1 MLNIFNMELTRLLK
15 SKCTYI
21 ILVLTFLISMLN
33 PAMFKLLEIVE
44 EQFVND
50 VSYSEE
56 AEDIEISAEDEEIMQ
71 ETEAMEEDSSF
82 FGEMEWKCTD
92 MTEANITGCNILL
105 LITIFAVIFINGEL
119 KNGFIK
125 NLTGYAF
132 KRSKLV
138 IANMIIVAIYTIIS
152 LLLCF
157 ASTSLATL
165 VLFSNSSM
173 GDFGEFA
180 KVFGV
185 QILLHLGFAFFV
197 SSLTYFVRSS
207 VMPMI
212 VGISLASGMGALIY
226 QLLSLAV
233 NKIFDPEKN
242 FELTKYTLSGN
253 VLTTVSKGNDIT
265 LTTGGASSD
274 DLIRAVIVAV
284 ICGTAALIVGCMV
297 TEKKDIK

>member
-1 MLNIFNMELTRLLK
+1 MLNILNMEFTRLLK

-44 EQFVND
+44 NQLSNEISTSED
-50 VSYSEE
+50 ADEE
-56 AEDIEISAEDEEIMQ
+56 AVSSMTEELFFS
-71 ETEAMEEDSSF
+71 ETE
-82 FGEMEWKCTD
+82 WKYTD

-105 LITIFAVIFINGEL
+105 LVTIFAVIFINGEL
-119 KNGFIK
+119 KNGYIK
-125 NLTGYAF
+125 NLTGFAF

-152 LLLCF
+152 LLACF
-157 ASTSLATL
+157 IATTAITAL
-165 VLFSNSSM
+165 LFSDSSM

-185 QILLHLGFAFFV
+185 QILLHLAFAFFV

-233 NKIFDPEKN
+233 NKIFEPEKD
-242 FELTKYTLSGN
+242 FDLTKYTLSGN
-253 VLTTVSKGNDIT
+253 VLSTVSKGNDLA
-265 LTTGGASSD
+265 LTMGGASSD
-274 DLIRAVIVAV
+274 DLIRATIVAIV
-284 ICGTAALIVGCMV
+284 CGAAALIVGCIV

>member
-1 MLNIFNMELTRLLK
+1 MLNILNMEFTRLLK

-44 EQFVND
+44 NQLSNEISTSED
-50 VSYSEE
+50 ADEE
-56 AEDIEISAEDEEIMQ
+56 AVSSMTEEL
-71 ETEAMEEDSSF
+71 F
-82 FGEMEWKCTD
+82 FGDMEWKYTD

-105 LITIFAVIFINGEL
+105 LVTIFAVIFINGEL
-119 KNGFIK
+119 KNGYIK
-125 NLTGYAF
+125 NLTGFAF
-132 KRSKLV
+132 KRSRLV

-152 LLLCF
+152 LLACF
-157 ASTSLATL
+157 IATTAITAL
-165 VLFSNSSM
+165 LFSDSSM

-185 QILLHLGFAFFV
+185 QILLHLAFAFFV

-226 QLLSLAV
+226 QLISLAV
-233 NKIFDPEKN
+233 NKIFDPEKD
-242 FELTKYTLSGN
+242 FDLTKYTLSGN
-253 VLTTVSKGNDIT
+253 VLTTVSKGNDLA
-265 LTTGGASSD
+265 LTMGGASSD
-274 DLIRAVIVAV
+274 DLIRATIVAIV
-284 ICGTAALIVGCMV
+284 CGAAALIVGCIV

>member
-1 MLNIFNMELTRLLK
+1 
-15 SKCTYI
+15 
-21 ILVLTFLISMLN
+21 MLN

-44 EQFVND
+44 NQLSN
-50 VSYSEE
+50 
-56 AEDIEISAEDEEIMQ
+56 EISASEELTEEEIA
-71 ETEAMEEDSSF
+71 EMEEPLF
-82 FGEMEWKCTD
+82 FGEIEWKCTD

-105 LITIFAVIFINGEL
+105 LVTIFAVIFINGEL
-119 KNGFIK
+119 KNGYIK
-125 NLTGYAF
+125 NLTGFAF
-132 KRSKLV
+132 KRSRLV

-152 LLLCF
+152 LLACF
-157 ASTSLATL
+157 IATTAITTL
-165 VLFSNSSM
+165 LFSNSSM
-173 GDFGEFA
+173 GDLGEFA

-233 NKIFDPEKN
+233 NKIFEPEKD
-242 FELTKYTLSGN
+242 FDLTKYTLSGN
-253 VLTTVSKGNDIT
+253 VLSTVSKGNDLA

-274 DLIRAVIVAV
+274 DLIRATIVAI
-284 ICGTAALIVGCMV
+284 ICGAAAVIVGCIV

>member
-1 MLNIFNMELTRLLK
+1 MLNILNMEFTRLLK

-44 EQFVND
+44 EQLVND

-71 ETEAMEEDSSF
+71 ETEAMEETLF
-82 FGEMEWKCTD
+82 FGEIEWKCTD

-105 LITIFAVIFINGEL
+105 LVTIFAVIFINGEL
-119 KNGFIK
+119 KNGYIK
-125 NLTGYAF
+125 NLTGFAF
-132 KRSKLV
+132 KRSRLV

-152 LLLCF
+152 LLACF
-157 ASTSLATL
+157 IATTAITAL
-165 VLFSNSSM
+165 LFSNSSM
-173 GDFGEFA
+173 GDLGEFA

-233 NKIFDPEKN
+233 NKIFDPEKD

-253 VLTTVSKGNDIT
+253 VLTTVSKGNDLA

-274 DLIRAVIVAV
+274 DLIRATIVAI
-284 ICGTAALIVGCMV
+284 ICGAAAVIVGCIV